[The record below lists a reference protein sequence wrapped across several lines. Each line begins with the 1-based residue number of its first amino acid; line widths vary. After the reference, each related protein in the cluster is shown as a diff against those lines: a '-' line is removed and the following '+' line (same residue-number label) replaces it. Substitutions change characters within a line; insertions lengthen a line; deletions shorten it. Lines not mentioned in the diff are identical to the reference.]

1 MNIKSMLPGL
11 LTATCLAGPA
21 LATEGPVGPVLIRS
35 LAVVGAP
42 FGGHQAGNIE
52 ITLSTNLPAQFG
64 CSDKT
69 YITTSIGNDP
79 DRAMLAMLL
88 DAKLKGRTVKL
99 QISDDVSRR
108 AFANRC
114 SVLAVESPWPVGISI
129 PATTDPVECNT
140 KLCNQ

>member
-52 ITLSTNLPAQFG
+52 VTLSTNLPAQFR
-64 CSDKT
+64 CADKT

-108 AFANRC
+108 AFPNRC

-129 PATTDPVECNT
+129 PATTDPLECNT

>member
-1 MNIKSMLPGL
+1 MNIRSMLPGL
-11 LTATCLAGPA
+11 LAACLAGPA
-21 LATEGPVGPVLIRS
+21 LAGDASVGPVLIRS

-42 FGGHQAGNIE
+42 FGGHQAGNLE
-52 ITLSTNLPAQFG
+52 ITLATNLPAQFA

-69 YITTSIGNDP
+69 YITTPLASDP

-99 QISDDVSRR
+99 QITDDMSRR
-108 AFANRC
+108 AFPNRC
-114 SVLAVESPWPVGISI
+114 SVVAVESPWPVSIAI
-129 PATTDPVECNT
+129 PATTDPIECNT